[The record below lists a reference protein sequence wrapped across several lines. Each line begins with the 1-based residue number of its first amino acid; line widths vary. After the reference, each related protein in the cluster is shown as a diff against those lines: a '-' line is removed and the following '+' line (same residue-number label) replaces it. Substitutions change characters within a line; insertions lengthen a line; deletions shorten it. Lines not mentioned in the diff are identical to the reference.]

1 MAQMRKSDFAMATEY
16 HLPKCI
22 YQKVINISCEMRVFS
37 INFAW
42 LQGN

>member
-1 MAQMRKSDFAMATEY
+1 MRKSDFAMATEN

-22 YQKVINISCEMRVFS
+22 YQKVINTSCEMRVFS

-42 LQGN
+42 LQDN